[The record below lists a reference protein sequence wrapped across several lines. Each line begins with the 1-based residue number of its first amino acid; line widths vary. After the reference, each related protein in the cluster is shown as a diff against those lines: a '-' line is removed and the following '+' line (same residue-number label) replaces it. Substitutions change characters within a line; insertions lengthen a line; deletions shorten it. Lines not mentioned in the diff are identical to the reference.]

1 MKTFTLA
8 LLFAVSLFHG
18 GNAFANDNDDNDTK
32 VAIAQ
37 SMSGEKKAVIRI
49 DNLVKEQKTMLKIK
63 DERGRILHSEVIH
76 QAPTFIR
83 SYDFSTV
90 KGKTYTVEVVN
101 KEGKTRKTF
110 EIGTATEQ
118 VYFKP
123 VIRTEA
129 GVIKVV
135 FQNPLDSPVSVKLYD
150 RYNHLIYSNKVESQE
165 VFAHGLDVSHL
176 GRYDYELS
184 VVGSGYAYSKRISTR

>member
-18 GNAFANDNDDNDTK
+18 GNAFANDNDGKDIE

-49 DNLVKEQKTMLKIK
+49 DKLIKEQKSLLKIK
-63 DERGRILHSEVIH
+63 DEQGRILHSEVIH

-101 KEGKTRKTF
+101 KEGKTTKTF

-135 FQNPLDSPVSVKLYD
+135 FKNPLENPVSIKLYD
-150 RYNHLIYSNKVESQE
+150 RYNHVIYESKVDSQE
-165 VFAHGLDVSHL
+165 IYAQGLDVSYL
-176 GRYDYELS
+176 ERGNFDLS
-184 VVGSGYAYSKRISTR
+184 FTSNGYAYTKSVSTR

>member
-1 MKTFTLA
+1 MKTLTLA
-8 LLFAVSLFHG
+8 LLLAVSLFHG
-18 GNAFANDNDDNDTK
+18 SNTFANDNDGKDTK

-49 DNLVKEQKTMLKIK
+49 DNLVKEQKSLLKIK
-63 DERGRILHSEVIH
+63 DERGRVLHSEMIH

-83 SYDFSTV
+83 TYDFSTV
-90 KGKTYTVEVVN
+90 EGKTYTVEVVN

-110 EIGTATEQ
+110 EIGASPEQ

-135 FQNPLDSPVSVKLYD
+135 FQNPLDKPVSVKLYD
-150 RYNHLIYSNKVESQE
+150 RYNHLIYDTKVAPQE
-165 VFAHGLDVSHL
+165 VYAHGLDVSHL
-176 GRYDYELS
+176 GNYDYELS
-184 VVGSGYAYSKRISTR
+184 LIGSGYAYSKRISTR